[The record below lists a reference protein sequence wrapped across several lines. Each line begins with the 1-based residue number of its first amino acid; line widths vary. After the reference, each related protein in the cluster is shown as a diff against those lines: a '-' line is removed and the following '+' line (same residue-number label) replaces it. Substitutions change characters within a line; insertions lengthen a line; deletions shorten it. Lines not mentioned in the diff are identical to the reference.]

1 MKLIWAIGQTFG
13 NYIHKPAS
21 GLEKGKA
28 SVPDFYRP
36 DEVKYHGKNNRG
48 HTMVNF
54 FDKPVESSERSSEF
68 KIPNNC
74 VDDCDYVVKW
84 SVLDDIL
91 EVIVSSKAEADEW
104 IGVGFSYN
112 SIMVKIVFNLV
123 TSNMFKHAMLKVF

>member
-74 VDDCDYVVKW
+74 VDNCDYIAKW

-91 EVIVSSKAEADEW
+91 EMIVSSKAEADEW

-112 SIMVKIVFNLV
+112 SIMVKIIF
-123 TSNMFKHAMLKVF
+123 